1 MDESLDESLIESRTV
16 IVADGAFPEHEIP
29 LNYLKNAGRI
39 ICCDGSAENLIKAG
53 FIPEAIVGDMDSL
66 NETIAGRFHDRIF
79 CNADQE
85 TNDLTKAV
93 SWCSGKGYNDLVIIG
108 ATGKR
113 EDHSVGNISLLADYV
128 KDVNVIMV
136 TDTGILIPFLKSSV
150 VSSFPGQQVSL
161 FSIDPETEISSYGLR
176 YPLERRKINNW
187 WVATL
192 NEATGKS
199 FSIEFEEGRVIVY
212 LKFRN

>member
-1 MDESLDESLIESRTV
+1 MDESLIKSKTV
-16 IVADGAFPEHEIP
+16 IIADGTFPQHAIP
-29 LNYLKNAGRI
+29 LRYLKKAERI
-39 ICCDGSAENLIKAG
+39 ICCDGSAENLINAG
-53 FIPEAIVGDMDSL
+53 YMPVAIVGDMDSL

-79 CNADQE
+79 RNADPE

-93 SWCSGKGYNDLVIIG
+93 SWCSGRGYKDLVIIG

-113 EDHSVGNISLLADYV
+113 EDHTIGNISLLTEYI

-136 TDTGILIPFLKSSV
+136 TDTGILMPLLKSSAL
-150 VSSFPGQQVSL
+150 SSFPGQQVSI

-176 YPLERRKINNW
+176 YPLERKKLTNW

-192 NEATGKS
+192 NESNGDS
-199 FSIEFEEGRVIVY
+199 FSLEFTGGPVIIY
-212 LKFRN
+212 LNFRE

>member
-1 MDESLDESLIESRTV
+1 MDESQFESRAV
-16 IVADGAFPEHEIP
+16 IVADGVFPEHEIP

-53 FIPEAIVGDMDSL
+53 FIPEAIIGDMDSL

-79 CNADQE
+79 HNTDQE
-85 TNDLTKAV
+85 TNDLTKTV
-93 SWCSGKGYNDLVIIG
+93 SWCSGRGYKDLIIIG

-113 EDHSVGNISLLADYV
+113 EDHSIGNISLLVDYI

-136 TDTGILIPFLKSSV
+136 TDTGTLIPFLKSSV
-150 VSSFPGQQVSL
+150 VSSFPGQQVSI

-192 NEATGKS
+192 NEATGDS
-199 FSIEFEEGRVIVY
+199 FSIEFEKGRVIVY
-212 LKFRN
+212 LKFKN